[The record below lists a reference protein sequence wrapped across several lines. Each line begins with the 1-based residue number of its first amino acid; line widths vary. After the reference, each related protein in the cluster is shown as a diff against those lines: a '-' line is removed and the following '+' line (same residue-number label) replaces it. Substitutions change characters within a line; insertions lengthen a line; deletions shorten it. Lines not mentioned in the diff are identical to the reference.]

1 MGYRSDVKA
10 LIYPLGGEHNLLEYD
25 KLKLLFNTTF
35 QDVFEAWGEDY
46 FSWNDKHRVLEFDA
60 NSVKWYDSYPEVQR
74 LAKFLSEVQ
83 ELGYEYEFLR
93 IGEEDEDIE
102 ADSTGDAENYMYVE
116 RTIQVNF

>member
-74 LAKFLSEVQ
+74 LTKFLSEVQ
-83 ELGYEYEFLR
+83 ELGYEYEFMR
-93 IGEEDEDIE
+93 IGEEDDDIE
-102 ADSTGDAENYMYVE
+102 TDNSGDAENYMYVE